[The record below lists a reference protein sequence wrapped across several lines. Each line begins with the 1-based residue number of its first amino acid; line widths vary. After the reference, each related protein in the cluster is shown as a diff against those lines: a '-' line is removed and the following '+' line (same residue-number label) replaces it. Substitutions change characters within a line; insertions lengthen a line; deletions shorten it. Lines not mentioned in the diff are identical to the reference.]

1 MGVVAE
7 GKVVVEGLI
16 ELATLLDLGEHG
28 LDVNSVVDPAEGSLV
43 VASEG
48 LNGQVLKVGVE
59 ARGTVLEVSD
69 LEEANLKTLEETTGP
84 LTSVC
89 QVSSEG

>member
-7 GKVVVEGLI
+7 GKVMVEGLI

-28 LDVNSVVDPAEGSLV
+28 LDVNGVVDPAEGSLV

-48 LNGQVLKVGVE
+48 LNDQVLEVGVE

-89 QVSSEG
+89 QVISEG

>member
-7 GKVVVEGLI
+7 GKVMVEGLI

-28 LDVNSVVDPAEGSLV
+28 LDVNGVVDPAEGSLV

-48 LNGQVLKVGVE
+48 LNDQVLEVGVE
-59 ARGTVLEVSD
+59 ARGIVLEVSD

-89 QVSSEG
+89 QVISEG

>member
-1 MGVVAE
+1 M
-7 GKVVVEGLI
+7 VEGLI

-28 LDVNSVVDPAEGSLV
+28 LDVNGVVDPAEGSLV

-48 LNGQVLKVGVE
+48 LNDQVLEVGVE

-89 QVSSEG
+89 QVISEG